1 MQGEFNYVQKSFELF
16 PKLTKIMF
24 GWEYNMAEIENK
36 LSHVKEND
44 CLDRND
50 LLRIRDA
57 REWDYKKYWPDL
69 AMATNLAKPIS
80 GIFKLGWEGKKKT
93 ISELYKR
100 FLHIEVVS
108 VILRFVDPQ
117 YFAIISPPVEKFFS
131 LQPKEDHVEDYISY
145 LNLLNKT
152 LKHFQLPSRL
162 ADVDMALWCLSFI
175 MKNWGEKEFRARWT
189 ESDKSIIEL
198 IVHRYKSD
206 PFFKK
211 IRLCEVLLQ
220 AYQDIEEAGC
230 EPNRI
235 FLADCLDSEEIDP
248 ELAMITISFCFEN
261 FLWKLIE
268 EAGRVEEFK
277 DMRSRQ
283 KWIKELK
290 GVKIFETSSIFDSC
304 LKLRD
309 RAVHPWLEK
318 LNSVEREEFI
328 DNLEKLIIKKKAN
341 RL

>member
-1 MQGEFNYVQKSFELF
+1 
-16 PKLTKIMF
+16 MF
-24 GWEYNMAEIENK
+24 GWGYDMAEIEK
-36 LSHVKEND
+36 KVSHVREDD

-50 LLRIRDA
+50 IAMIIDA
-57 REWDYKKYWPDL
+57 SEWDYKKFWPDL
-69 AMATNLAKPIS
+69 TTAVDLDKPS
-80 GIFKLGWEGKKKT
+80 RGIFKLGWEEKKKA

-117 YFAIISPPVEKFFS
+117 NYAILSPPVEKFFS
-131 LQPKEDHVEDYISY
+131 LQPKEDHVEYYISY

-152 LKHFQLPSRL
+152 LKHFQLPNRL
-162 ADVDMALWCLSFI
+162 ADVDMALWSLSFI
-175 MKNWGEKEFRARWT
+175 MKDWSDKEFRARWT

-211 IRLCEVLLQ
+211 IRLCEALLQ

-235 FLADCLDSEEIDP
+235 FLAECLDSEEIDP

-268 EAGRVEEFK
+268 ETGRVEEFK
-277 DMRSRQ
+277 DMRPRQ

-290 GVKIFETSSIFDSC
+290 DVKIFEASSIFNRC
-304 LKLRD
+304 LSLRD
-309 RAVHPWLEK
+309 RSVHPWLEK
-318 LNSVEREEFI
+318 LNPLEREEFI
-328 DNLEKLIIKKKAN
+328 DNLEKLILKKKTN